1 MQAHTQ
7 APVQTP
13 EHTPQIIETI
23 RFESPEARRQ
33 WSPHLHTLINAQQK
47 LKKAGIVS
55 VMLVSV
61 DRVIISISLTSVAK
75 SIAKSINVKGARI
88 NVEVKDKALLIH
100 LSK

>member
-1 MQAHTQ
+1 MQAPAT
-7 APVQTP
+7 TP
-13 EHTPQIIETI
+13 EVVETADRMI
-23 RFESPEARRQ
+23 RFESAEARRQ

-55 VMLVSV
+55 VMLVGV

-75 SIAKSINVKGARI
+75 SIAKSINVKGAQI

>member
-1 MQAHTQ
+1 MQAL
-7 APVQTP
+7 AMTP

-33 WSPHLHTLINAQQK
+33 WSPHIHTLINAQQK

-55 VMLVSV
+55 IMSV
-61 DRVIISISLTSVAK
+61 GVDKVIISISLTSVAK
-75 SIAKSINVKGARI
+75 SIARSINVKGAQI
-88 NVEVKDKALLIH
+88 NVEVKDKALLIY